1 MTNELK
7 FPAGFVWGAATSA
20 YQIEG
25 AWNEDGKSESV
36 WDRFTHTPG
45 KIEDASNGDVA
56 CDHYHRWRDDI
67 ALMKS
72 LGLQAYRFSLAWPRV
87 LPAGVGKVNQAGLDF
102 YSRLVDG
109 LLAAGITPY
118 ATLYH
123 WDLPYKLYEAGG
135 WPTRTTAEAFVEYTD
150 VVSRALGDRVK
161 NWITHNE
168 PWCTSFLSYEKGEH
182 APGHK
187 DDWHGA
193 IEAAHH
199 VLLSHGWAVP
209 VIRRNSP
216 GAQAGIAFNI
226 NPAYPASPSD
236 ADAKAARNYD
246 GYFNRWFFDPVFGK
260 GYPQDK
266 VAEYTANGFLPKDGL
281 TFVQPGDLE
290 AIAVATDFVGINYY
304 NRAIMRDAGA
314 SDNLPPT
321 ENQRDEMTAMNW
333 EVYPEGLYDTL
344 MRVHTDYA
352 PRQIYI
358 TENGASYS
366 DGPNANGVVADE
378 RRTSYLHRHLAA
390 AHRAIQN
397 GVPLAGYFAWSLM
410 DNFEWAKG
418 YAQRFGLV
426 WVDFETQQRIVKDS
440 GKWYAQVIA
449 RNGLG

>member
-1 MTNELK
+1 M
-7 FPAGFVWGAATSA
+7 
-20 YQIEG
+20 
-25 AWNEDGKSESV
+25 
-36 WDRFTHTPG
+36 
-45 KIEDASNGDVA
+45 
-56 CDHYHRWRDDI
+56 
-67 ALMKS
+67 
-72 LGLQAYRFSLAWPRV
+72 
-87 LPAGVGKVNQAGLDF
+87 
-102 YSRLVDG
+102 
-109 LLAAGITPY
+109 
-118 ATLYH
+118 
-123 WDLPYKLYEAGG
+123 
-135 WPTRTTAEAFVEYTD
+135 
-150 VVSRALGDRVK
+150 
-161 NWITHNE
+161 
-168 PWCTSFLSYEKGEH
+168 
-182 APGHK
+182 
-187 DDWHGA
+187 
-193 IEAAHH
+193 
-199 VLLSHGWAVP
+199 
-209 VIRRNSP
+209 
-216 GAQAGIAFNI
+216 
-226 NPAYPASPSD
+226 
-236 ADAKAARNYD
+236 
-246 GYFNRWFFDPVFGK
+246 
-260 GYPQDK
+260 
-266 VAEYTANGFLPKDGL
+266 AEYTANGFLPKDGL